1 MVGLETKRQNL
12 ISRCNIVIILKFYV
26 VSYMIVEN
34 QVVRSNKVENGN
46 VTIELTLDSML
57 KSTKPSFD
65 RKNDLDLVLY
75 LINLI

>member
-1 MVGLETKRQNL
+1 
-12 ISRCNIVIILKFYV
+12 
-26 VSYMIVEN
+26 MIVEN

-46 VTIELTLDSML
+46 VTIELTLDSIL